1 MADAMDRVRAA
12 EARYQEV
19 IERTTTLD
27 RHVTGLDTHLAN
39 LRWTA
44 EKTVEV
50 LSNLRS
56 ELKREERAAKHR
68 SETIEQANRV
78 PLPGAQVVLSCRVHG
93 PILWAPWQF
102 CAGVGRVASGRYLRV
117 ILSRRRTDCGLHS
130 RSGPAQW
137 PEDWPSGFS
146 IGWSRGSTP

>member
-12 EARYQEV
+12 EERYNAV

-27 RHVTGLDTHLAN
+27 RHVTELDRHLAN

-56 ELKREERAAKHR
+56 ELEREERAAKHR

-78 PLPGAQVVLSCRVHG
+78 PLPVHRWFFPVVFTALFFGLFGDFVRE
-93 PILWAPWQF
+93 
-102 CAGVGRVASGRYLRV
+102 AGDRLRFFFG
-117 ILSRRRTDCGLHS
+117 IS
-130 RSGPAQW
+130 
-137 PEDWPSGFS
+137 
-146 IGWSRGSTP
+146 

>member
-27 RHVTGLDTHLAN
+27 RHVTELDTHLAN

-44 EKTVEV
+44 ERTVKV

-56 ELKREERAAKHR
+56 ELEREERAAKDR
-68 SETIEQANRV
+68 SERIEQANRV
-78 PLPGAQVVLSCRVHG
+78 PLPIHRWFFPVVFTALFFGLFGDFVRE
-93 PILWAPWQF
+93 
-102 CAGVGRVASGRYLRV
+102 AGDRLRFLFG
-117 ILSRRRTDCGLHS
+117 IS
-130 RSGPAQW
+130 
-137 PEDWPSGFS
+137 
-146 IGWSRGSTP
+146 